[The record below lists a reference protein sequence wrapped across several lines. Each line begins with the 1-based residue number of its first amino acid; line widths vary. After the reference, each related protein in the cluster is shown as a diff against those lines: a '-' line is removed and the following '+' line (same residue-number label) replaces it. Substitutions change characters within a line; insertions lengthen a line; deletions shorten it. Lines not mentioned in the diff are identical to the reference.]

1 MRGERESAHERVT
14 AVFTKSDLGRVRRL
28 VERAARTIGLPSA
41 HTDDLVLAVSEI
53 ATNAVRH
60 GGGRGRLTLAP
71 GPDGLCIEIAD
82 DGPGL
87 PDDLPADLS
96 DGLPDPASPDGRG
109 LWLAYRLC
117 QRLSISSS
125 KRGVAVR
132 FFMPLRQSQA

>member
-1 MRGERESAHERVT
+1 MTGERESGHERIT
-14 AVFTKSDLGRVRRL
+14 AVFTKRDLGRVRRL
-28 VERAARTIGLPSA
+28 VERAGRTIGLPSA

-87 PDDLPADLS
+87 PDDLS
-96 DGLPDPASPDGRG
+96 GGLPDPASPGGRG
-109 LWLAYRLC
+109 LWLAHRLC
-117 QRLSISSS
+117 QRLSVSSS
-125 KRGVAVR
+125 ARGVAVR
-132 FFMPLRQSQA
+132 FFMPLRQSTT